1 MKWLFRRD
9 KKEKPVVGGTRGN
22 KHLTKEEKNA
32 RIEAQELAKKAAD
45 EATKLATEKAK
56 KARDFSNQKSESTRQ
71 EKATKK
77 SADNNSIGKFFR
89 DILNGTFLTGDGITT
104 HIPYLLFMCGIFLLY
119 ISLGYKFENIEREKM
134 KTEHSLE
141 EVTAEYKTL
150 RSELESRLQQ
160 SRVESATAFLG
171 LEQPMEQPILLE
183 VDVK

>member
-9 KKEKPVVGGTRGN
+9 KKEKPAVGAARGN
-22 KHLTKEEKNA
+22 KHLTKEEKNS
-32 RIEAQELAKKAAD
+32 RIEVQELAKKAAD

-56 KARDFSNQKSESTRQ
+56 KARDLSNQKSEGTRQ
-71 EKATKK
+71 EKATKQ

-104 HIPYLLFMCGIFLLY
+104 HIPYLLFMCVIFLLY

-134 KTEHSLE
+134 RTEHSLE

-171 LEQPMEQPILLE
+171 LEQPMEPPILLE

>member
-1 MKWLFRRD
+1 MKWIFRRN
-9 KKEKPVVGGTRGN
+9 KKEKPLVGSSRGN

-45 EATKLATEKAK
+45 EAIKLATEKAK
-56 KARDFSNQKSESTRQ
+56 KARNISNHKSESTRQ

-77 SADNNSIGKFFR
+77 KSDNNSIGKFFR

-119 ISLGYKFENIEREKM
+119 ISLGYKFENIEREKV
-134 KTEHSLE
+134 KTEYSLK

-160 SRVESATAFLG
+160 SRVVSATAFLG
-171 LEQPMEQPILLE
+171 LEQPIEQPILLE

>member
-9 KKEKPVVGGTRGN
+9 KKENSASETVRGN

-32 RIEAQELAKKAAD
+32 RIEAQEMAKKAAD
-45 EATKLATEKAK
+45 EATKIATEKAK
-56 KARDFSNQKSESTRQ
+56 KARDLSNKKSERTRQ
-71 EKATKK
+71 EKATKQRT
-77 SADNNSIGKFFR
+77 DNNSIGKFFR

-104 HIPYLLFMCGIFLLY
+104 HIPYLLFMCGIFLMY

-134 KTEHSLE
+134 KTEHALE

-171 LEQPMEQPILLE
+171 LQQPIEPPVILE

>member
-1 MKWLFRRD
+1 MKWLFRRN
-9 KKEKPVVGGTRGN
+9 KKEKPAAGTASGN
-22 KHLTKEEKNA
+22 KHLTKEEINA
-32 RIEAQELAKKAAD
+32 RIEAQEMAKKAAD
-45 EATKLATEKAK
+45 EATKIATEKAA
-56 KARDFSNQKSESTRQ
+56 KARELSNHKSERTRQ

-77 SADNNSIGKFFR
+77 RAENNSIGKFFR

-134 KTEHSLE
+134 KTEHALE

-171 LEQPMEQPILLE
+171 LEQPMEPPVVLE

>member
-9 KKEKPVVGGTRGN
+9 KKENSASETVRGN

-32 RIEAQELAKKAAD
+32 RIEAQEMAKKAAD
-45 EATKLATEKAK
+45 EATKIATEKAK
-56 KARDFSNQKSESTRQ
+56 KARDLSNKKSERTRQ
-71 EKATKK
+71 EKATKQRT
-77 SADNNSIGKFFR
+77 DNNSIGKFFR

-104 HIPYLLFMCGIFLLY
+104 HIPYLLFMCGIFLIY

-134 KTEHSLE
+134 KTEHALE

-171 LEQPMEQPILLE
+171 LQQPIEPPVILE